1 MVWFHH
7 EDMPLLLLRYNNVT
21 VSQGFP
27 ATSSLV
33 REPAQN
39 GFSCAYQDVILHE
52 VLLGYQEKMTSPV
65 KSTKHRQRNEN
76 DFNRYRITYLL
87 RYRQMHCLPDRKR
100 LKSHSK
106 KQDSQQ
112 ALLELFFVGVFYP
125 VCLLSPLSFE
135 AGLQNDL
142 PRKAYEAID
151 ARCLESA

>member
-65 KSTKHRQRNEN
+65 KSTKHRQRNGN
-76 DFNRYRITYLL
+76 D
-87 RYRQMHCLPDRKR
+87 
-100 LKSHSK
+100 
-106 KQDSQQ
+106 
-112 ALLELFFVGVFYP
+112 
-125 VCLLSPLSFE
+125 
-135 AGLQNDL
+135 
-142 PRKAYEAID
+142 
-151 ARCLESA
+151 